1 MPEQTWA
8 PVVFGRTAGADVWW
22 RVRPPGADRQW
33 LENAIHTVI
42 AGGRRLEG
50 RPRFLITVRPGAR
63 LVGVA
68 CRAIELSRSMHTDGS
83 REMYCFVGWFS
94 AADSGGPELPDLY
107 DHYPAWAGAVYER
120 HMEPVWNA
128 PVSAVRRPDPG
139 RPGPPP
145 WPVAPPPP
153 VDPHLVLPPVI
164 HVNDWD
170 IVWNHALAS
179 PAPASVVLGWSTA
192 GRPGAGV
199 THLGVLDRGVPRLDR
214 SGPLEPLKRV
224 GPVDPHPLEHPERRP
239 PPPVAGTPGPP
250 RKNGSSPIL
259 LGGAAVFVLLVVG
272 VAVSSRAPL
281 EASAPEPATRSAV
294 PAAPKRPQTG
304 RRIVNQPLTLK
315 DQAGK
320 RLVPGFET
328 GKGPWV
334 SYRRGTGVSLEF
346 APKTPILTGTART
359 LPGCRKAD
367 MYPHPAPHVA
377 TGLHEVTCMMIGEKG
392 RLIGIRVTEQ
402 GERTARMTAYV
413 WRSAQEPDEEMARHG
428 GRF

>member
-1 MPEQTWA
+1 M
-8 PVVFGRTAGADVWW
+8 
-22 RVRPPGADRQW
+22 
-33 LENAIHTVI
+33 
-42 AGGRRLEG
+42 
-50 RPRFLITVRPGAR
+50 
-63 LVGVA
+63 GVA

-179 PAPASVVLGWSTA
+179 PAPASVMLGWSAA

-214 SGPLEPLKRV
+214 SGPLEPSKRV
-224 GPVDPHPLEHPERRP
+224 GPVDPP
-239 PPPVAGTPGPP
+239 PPGAPRTPTTTAGRRNPRATPQERIVPDPARRRGRVRPAGRRRGRLLARPAGGVGPRARHPVNRP
-250 RKNGSSPIL
+250 
-259 LGGAAVFVLLVVG
+259 GGA
-272 VAVSSRAPL
+272 
-281 EASAPEPATRSAV
+281 EASADRA
-294 PAAPKRPQTG
+294 
-304 RRIVNQPLTLK
+304 K
-315 DQAGK
+315 DRQ
-320 RLVPGFET
+320 
-328 GKGPWV
+328 
-334 SYRRGTGVSLEF
+334 
-346 APKTPILTGTART
+346 
-359 LPGCRKAD
+359 
-367 MYPHPAPHVA
+367 PAPHPQ
-377 TGLHEVTCMMIGEKG
+377 GPG
-392 RLIGIRVTEQ
+392 RE
-402 GERTARMTAYV
+402 TARPRLRNRQGPVGELPPRNRRLAGV
-413 WRSAQEPDEEMARHG
+413 RPEDPPS
-428 GRF
+428 